1 MVSNRDELKALKKR
15 EVILGQKLQ
24 LQTVVG
30 LVVLTMISRV
40 VLQTTKLIEEW
51 RTETFK
57 NE

>member
-40 VLQTTKLIEEW
+40 VLQTSKLIEEGT
-51 RTETFK
+51 TETFK
-57 NE
+57 NN